1 MISLIFL
8 LTNTCGEHNR
18 CCVAITHQNYH
29 QRKSSIPYKS
39 ENQTDSYD
47 LSLSVSLSMEDKQRG
62 KEIWA
67 TKKIRVR
74 ERSRENEL
82 KKKKIEKNI

>member
-67 TKKIRVR
+67 TKKIRGGGSVVSESER
-74 ERSRENEL
+74 E
-82 KKKKIEKNI
+82 KPGK